1 MKLSLSST
9 IYPLQYLGETIAA
22 FADFCSVNIV
32 HEQNKSYAIEI
43 LPISPVSNEEVLT
56 NEFLN
61 YLLAVS
67 IENHLINGLN

>member
-9 IYPLQYLGETIAA
+9 IYPQQCLAEPIAA
-22 FADFCSVNIV
+22 FADFCSVNIGS
-32 HEQNKSYAIEI
+32 EQKKSYAIEI
-43 LPISPVSNEEVLT
+43 LPTSPVLNEEVLT

-67 IENHLINGLN
+67 IENHLSNGFN

>member
-1 MKLSLSST
+1 MKLSLSSS
-9 IYPLQYLGETIAA
+9 IYPRRCLGATIAA

-32 HEQNKSYAIEI
+32 HEHKESYAIEV
-43 LPISPVSNEEVLT
+43 LPTSPVSNEEVLT

-67 IENHLINGLN
+67 IENRLSKGFN

>member
-9 IYPLQYLGETIAA
+9 IYPRQCLAEPIAA
-22 FADFCSVNIV
+22 FADFCSVNIGS
-32 HEQNKSYAIEI
+32 EQKEGYAIEI
-43 LPISPVSNEEVLT
+43 LPTSPVLNEEVLT

-67 IENHLINGLN
+67 IENHLSNDFN

>member
-1 MKLSLSST
+1 MKLWLSPT
-9 IYPLQYLGETIAA
+9 IYPRQCLGETIAA
-22 FADFCSVNIV
+22 FSDLCSVSIV

-61 YLLAVS
+61 YLLSLS
-67 IENHLINGLN
+67 IENHLINDFN

>member
-9 IYPLQYLGETIAA
+9 IYPGQCLGETIAA

-67 IENHLINGLN
+67 IENHLSKGFN